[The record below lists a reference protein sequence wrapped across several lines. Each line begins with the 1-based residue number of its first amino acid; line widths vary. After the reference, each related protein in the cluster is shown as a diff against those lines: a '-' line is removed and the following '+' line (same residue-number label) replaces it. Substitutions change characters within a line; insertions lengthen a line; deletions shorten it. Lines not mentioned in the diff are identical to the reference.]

1 MTDPIA
7 ALAAFD
13 TPTICN
19 ALDLLRPDR
28 AGVSFTQSTMVCAFP
43 DRAPLVGYAAT
54 ARMRSRTPAGR
65 TPEQSAA
72 ARRDYYTHVAAA
84 RAPAIMAIQ
93 DLDQPT
99 GFGGIWGDVNA
110 AIHLGL
116 GATGVITNGAF
127 RDWPVLPKGFQ
138 ILAAAVTPSHGNG
151 HVVDWDRPVEILGM
165 SVKPGDL
172 LHADRHGAV
181 VIPGDLVPS
190 LAAAATLVQRRER
203 LLLDAT
209 RAPGFDVATLMDA
222 FAAASKLR

>member
-1 MTDPIA
+1 MTDTIA

-28 AGVSFTQSTMVCAFP
+28 KGVSFTQRTMICAFP
-43 DRAPLVGYAAT
+43 DRPPLVGYAAT

-65 TPEQSAA
+65 TPEETAA
-72 ARRDYYTHVAAA
+72 ARRGYYAYVAAS
-84 RAPAIMAIQ
+84 RVPAVMAIQ

-116 GATGVITNGAF
+116 GVQGVITDGAF
-127 RDWPVLPKGFQ
+127 RDWPVLPPGFQ

-151 HVVDWDRPVEILGM
+151 HVVDWDVPVEILGM
-165 SVKPGDL
+165 QVNPGDL

-181 VIPGDLVPS
+181 VVPADLAPR
-190 LAAAATLVQRRER
+190 LAEAAGLVQRRER
-203 LLLDAT
+203 LLLDAA
-209 RAPGFDVATLMDA
+209 RAPGFDVDRLMAA
-222 FAAASKLR
+222 FADAAKLR

>member
-28 AGVSFTQSTMVCAFP
+28 TGVSFTQRTMICAFP
-43 DRAPLVGYAAT
+43 DRVPLVGYAAT

-65 TPEQSAA
+65 TPDETAA
-72 ARRDYYTHVAAA
+72 ARRGYYAYVAAS
-84 RAPAIMAIQ
+84 RAPAVMAIQ

-116 GATGVITNGAF
+116 GAQGVITDGAF
-127 RDWPVLPKGFQ
+127 RDWPVLPQGFQ

-151 HVVDWDRPVEILGM
+151 HVVDWDVPVEILGM
-165 SVKPGDL
+165 RVSPGDL

-181 VIPGDLVPS
+181 VIPADLAPRLVE
-190 LAAAATLVQRRER
+190 AAGLVQRRER
-203 LLLDAT
+203 LLLDAART
-209 RAPGFDVATLMDA
+209 SGLDVDTLMAA
-222 FAAASKLR
+222 FAAAAKLR